1 MDEKSRYN
9 CDISKRSGG
18 NFSKWKNVLSIKAFR
33 GLEQDQNPAMCE
45 NSGHFH
51 KIDSDIAKQLVNES
65 CIV

>member
-1 MDEKSRYN
+1 MEVAFQKE
-9 CDISKRSGG
+9 
-18 NFSKWKNVLSIKAFR
+18 KNVFSIKAFP
-33 GLEQDQNPAMCE
+33 GVEQDQNPAMLE